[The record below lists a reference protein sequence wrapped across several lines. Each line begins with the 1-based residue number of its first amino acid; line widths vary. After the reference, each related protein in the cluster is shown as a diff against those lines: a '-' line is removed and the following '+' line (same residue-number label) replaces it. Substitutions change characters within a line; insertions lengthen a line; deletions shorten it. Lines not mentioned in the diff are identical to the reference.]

1 MAFFKASASDIERFN
16 KYFKSADP
24 SKCWEWDG
32 AHHPK
37 GYGTFRLAK
46 TSVPAHRFAYALT
59 HNMFIPDGM
68 VIDHICHN
76 RSCVNPDHLRA
87 VTVQEN
93 SEYRV
98 SCNKNS
104 KSRIRGVYG
113 VTTEKHGKLR
123 LSRTGRH
130 TREVHSRRLH
140 RRKLLQQD
148 CAKSSGSSLVL
159 ERRKRNDLRSMWQAI
174 QTERQGQ
181 PTEILLRE
189 MQTERLSASEKEQA
203 GTGKEKQS
211 DCRDCG
217 DETGTGIRPR
227 PAELRTDDGRQHAGH
242 TARQP

>member
-16 KYFKSADP
+16 KYFRSTDP
-24 SKCWEWDG
+24 SKCWEWNG

-76 RSCVNPDHLRA
+76 RSCVNSDHLRA

-104 KSRIRGVYG
+104 KSGIRGVYWRNDRKAWQVEVIKNRKAYKRGPFKTLARAEAAATRLREELGFLTGFGMKETQCFAKYAVSNLGQVARAANRNIAQRNAGRKTIG
-113 VTTEKHGKLR
+113 VGK
-123 LSRTGRH
+123 RTGPHR
-130 TREVHSRRLH
+130 TGTVSRPS
-140 RRKLLQQD
+140 KPW
-148 CAKSSGSSLVL
+148 
-159 ERRKRNDLRSMWQAI
+159 KRNRSRKGI
-174 QTERQGQ
+174 STSG
-181 PTEILLRE
+181 
-189 MQTERLSASEKEQA
+189 ASR
-203 GTGKEKQS
+203 G
-211 DCRDCG
+211 
-217 DETGTGIRPR
+217 
-227 PAELRTDDGRQHAGH
+227 
-242 TARQP
+242 

>member
-16 KYFKSADP
+16 KYFRSADP

-76 RSCVNPDHLRA
+76 RSCVNSDHLRA

-104 KSRIRGVYG
+104 KSRIRGVYW
-113 VTTEKHGKLR
+113 
-123 LSRTGRH
+123 
-130 TREVHSRRLH
+130 
-140 RRKLLQQD
+140 
-148 CAKSSGSSLVL
+148 
-159 ERRKRNDLRSMWQAI
+159 RNDRKAWQVEVIKNRKAHKRGPFKTLA
-174 QTERQGQ
+174 QAEAVAAR
-181 PTEILLRE
+181 LRE
-189 MQTERLSASEKEQA
+189 ELGFLTGFGTKETQ
-203 GTGKEKQS
+203 
-211 DCRDCG
+211 
-217 DETGTGIRPR
+217 
-227 PAELRTDDGRQHAGH
+227 
-242 TARQP
+242 